1 MAKTVV
7 ILGASY
13 TGIVIAH
20 YLLKYTAAKIKDL
33 KVVLVS
39 PNTHLYW
46 NFASVRA
53 IIPNQLGDD
62 KLFLPL
68 APAFAKYSSNQYE
81 LVHGVAEKVDPDANV
96 AEVRENGGSAR
107 TIHYDELVVATGANF
122 KNDLPFKNLSTTE
135 ETKTALHSWAQR
147 IEAAKSIVVAG
158 AGATGV
164 EVAGELGQEYAVT
177 GKKQV
182 TLVCDQDLPL
192 SPSVRR
198 AVRETVKKE
207 LERLKVKVI
216 TNARVAST
224 TTPVSSLSK
233 PGSPTAT
240 TKLSALTLT
249 PTKAAASPAPP
260 ATLEADLLIPTY
272 GITPNTAFLPASMLD
287 ERGYARQTTRL
298 RAPGHENVFVVG
310 DVGNLEEP
318 QAVHADAQAVHAA
331 GLLEARLLLP
341 PLGGSVKEGTQSSST
356 AAKRGGEE
364 GVKEDEYKPIDKIM
378 FAVTLGRNR
387 GTGQFGSWKLWSL
400 LVWFTKGRYLGT
412 NHAAEVVRG
421 ERTLSRTSW

>member
-1 MAKTVV
+1 MARTVV

-53 IIPNQLGDD
+53 IVPNQLGDD

-68 APAFAKYSSNQYE
+68 APAFAKYPSNQYE

-96 AEVRENGGSAR
+96 VEVRENGGSAR

-216 TNARVAST
+216 TNARVAT
-224 TTPVSSLSK
+224 TTKS
-233 PGSPTAT
+233 
-240 TKLSALTLT
+240 SALTLT

-260 ATLEADLLIPTY
+260 TTLEADLLIPTY

-341 PLGGSVKEGTQSSST
+341 PLGGK
-356 AAKRGGEE
+356 
-364 GVKEDEYKPIDKIM
+364 DEYKPIDKIM